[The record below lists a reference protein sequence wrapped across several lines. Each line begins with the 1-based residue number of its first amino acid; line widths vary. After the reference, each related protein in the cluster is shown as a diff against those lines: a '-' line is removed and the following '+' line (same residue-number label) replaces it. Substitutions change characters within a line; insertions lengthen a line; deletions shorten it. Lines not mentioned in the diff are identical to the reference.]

1 MPLIDTKFN
10 LSDGHILIWRLEES
24 IEELQQNLPSWLDYS
39 EYHRISHPLKKREW
53 LAGRRLFSAMC
64 QRAGIQFQGIWK
76 NPEGKPFLIGSGAHI
91 SLSHS
96 EHFVAAAIHPY
107 APLGIDL
114 ERPKEQLL
122 RVATKFLSIDEC
134 TYAQENL
141 DLLCRFWS
149 AKEAVFKLFGQ
160 KQVSFRHHIRILPPT
175 PIQARWSAH
184 LNAPQ
189 LTGQAW
195 LTFFSLE
202 DYYLTVAQGIQS

>member
-10 LSDGHILIWRLEES
+10 FSDGHILIWRLEES

-107 APLGIDL
+107 NPLGIDL
-114 ERPKEQLL
+114 ERLKEQLL

-141 DLLCRFWS
+141 DLLCRIWT
-149 AKEAVFKLFGQ
+149 ATGAVFNLFGQ
-160 KQVSFRHHIRILPPT
+160 KQVRLRHHVRILPPT
-175 PIQARWSAH
+175 PIPARSSAH
-184 LNAPQ
+184 LHSPH
-189 LTGQAW
+189 LTGQACAHIC
-195 LTFFSLE
+195 TIE
-202 DYYLTVAQGIQS
+202 D